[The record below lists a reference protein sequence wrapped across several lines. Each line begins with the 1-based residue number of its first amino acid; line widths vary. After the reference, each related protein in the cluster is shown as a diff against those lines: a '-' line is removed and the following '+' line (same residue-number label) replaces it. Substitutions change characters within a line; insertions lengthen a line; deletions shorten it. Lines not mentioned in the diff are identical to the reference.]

1 MRFVF
6 ILVSLAVLLLT
17 ECSTPTPAAQIPT
30 QVPVSPTSTTL
41 PSILPTVTKSPT
53 LQVVLSCGDWQAWPV
68 IPVVSGTARELYQRG
83 QVKGNNPH
91 AFSKIGDGEISTAWF
106 FTAFDLSPGD
116 YDLGPYQDLRSVI
129 AYFEGSFGRIGMAAR
144 RGFNTQKILDPV
156 LSDASLCETGESP
169 LTCELRLH
177 RPAFAILSLG
187 TNQVWKPDE
196 FEAGMRQMLATLL
209 VQNVVPILS
218 TKGDNLE
225 GDHRINRIIA
235 CLAQEYEVPLWNF
248 WSAIQPLP
256 NHGLQPDLEHLTYG
270 VTEFGDAHAM
280 QSAWTIRN
288 LTALQA
294 LDAVWRSVTAQP

>member
-106 FTAFDLSPGD
+106 FTAFDLSADD

-144 RGFNTQKILDPV
+144 
-156 LSDASLCETGESP
+156 
-169 LTCELRLH
+169 
-177 RPAFAILSLG
+177 
-187 TNQVWKPDE
+187 
-196 FEAGMRQMLATLL
+196 
-209 VQNVVPILS
+209 
-218 TKGDNLE
+218 
-225 GDHRINRIIA
+225 
-235 CLAQEYEVPLWNF
+235 
-248 WSAIQPLP
+248 
-256 NHGLQPDLEHLTYG
+256 
-270 VTEFGDAHAM
+270 
-280 QSAWTIRN
+280 
-288 LTALQA
+288 
-294 LDAVWRSVTAQP
+294 